1 MALKLAIDRQ
11 ELVDKILLGHGV
23 AGNDIP
29 VNASMPFFNAD
40 IPQRTFDPEKAAE
53 LYKKSGHSG
62 PIQLSVADAAFAG
75 AVDAGQLIAAS
86 AAKAGIEIELVREPN
101 DGYWSNVWNKKGWCA
116 CYWGGRPTQDWMYSS
131 AYTAD
136 NNWNDTAWRDT
147 ESAIRF
153 NEVVVQAR
161 AETDDAKRQVQYG
174 EAQQLLHDDGGAIV
188 AMWANFILAH
198 NKTLA
203 HGPEVA
209 ANWENDGNKISE
221 RWWFA

>member
-1 MALKLAIDRQ
+1 M
-11 ELVDKILLGHGV
+11 
-23 AGNDIP
+23 
-29 VNASMPFFNAD
+29 
-40 IPQRTFDPEKAAE
+40 
-53 LYKKSGHSG
+53 
-62 PIQLSVADAAFAG
+62 SVADAAFSG

-86 AAKAGIEIELVREPN
+86 AKKAGIDIELVREPN

-136 NNWNDTAWRDT
+136 NTWNDTAWRDT
-147 ESAIRF
+147 PAADRF

-161 AETDDAKRQVQYG
+161 AETDDAKRAAQYA

-198 NKTLA
+198 SKAVT
-203 HGPEVA
+203 HGPDVA
-209 ANWENDGNKISE
+209 ANWQNDGNKLAE